1 MRRGGVPGLRR
12 RMGRPVQ
19 HVLRLPCDFGGF
31 GFDGSSSSGSTRPTR
46 NATSGDGTDASLHDD
61 SSRSSTSSTRSPRP
75 PPPPTAQ
82 ASASRPTAEH
92 VTGGVRECFDAGRWQ
107 LAHEC
112 PGHLA
117 AGHER
122 FERDG
127 REVLTTFDPSSR
139 YADWR
144 RRHAR
149 APRRRP
155 RSRACPGAAAP
166 SFDRGLRLGLGRSS
180 ATDRTSPILRGRP
193 SCGEGGAGGLVVL
206 AASAPFM
213 AMGTCRPVAGS
224 ANGTTGRSP
233 ADRAPASPR
242 PASPCGMGSGPAVP
256 VGKGSTTGRAAGARS
271 ETGAKQDGRRRTV
284 AVVEGEALRAI
295 GVSPS
300 PPAPGAVPADPS
312 DVRSP
317 RLPTRRGSGA
327 GRSVWTD
334 PADAPVAVAR
344 VPAERGGDHRP
355 GVPGGCRGRHA
366 SRQDRDR
373 RAPGT
378 GPTAPRE
385 PSVAPKARYLGGGDG
400 PVHARDAGRTSE
412 PMRTDRAA
420 RRGSAPSSSR
430 PRCRPVRDPL
440 PSRDPGGGAPA
451 DRAGTGVTV
460 ATRRARRRR
469 PRGRPVPRGRP
480 QPSA

>member
-1 MRRGGVPGLRR
+1 MRRGGVPGFRR

-19 HVLRLPCDFGGF
+19 HVLRLPSDIGGF
-31 GFDGSSSSGSTRPTR
+31 GFGGSSSSGSTRPTR
-46 NATSGDGTDASLHDD
+46 NATSGGDTDASLHDD
-61 SSRSSTSSTRSPRP
+61 PSRPSTSSTRSPRP

-155 RSRACPGAAAP
+155 RSCACPGAAAP

-180 ATDRTSPILRGRP
+180 ATDRTPPMLRGRP
-193 SCGEGGAGGLVVL
+193 SWGEGGAGGLAVL

-213 AMGTCRPVAGS
+213 AMGGCRPVAGS
-224 ANGTTGRSP
+224 ANGTTGRSS
-233 ADRAPASPR
+233 ADRASASPR
-242 PASPCGMGSGPAVP
+242 PASPCGMRSGPAVP
-256 VGKGSTTGRAAGARS
+256 VGKGSTTGGAAGAPS
-271 ETGAKQDGRRRTV
+271 ETGARQDGRGRTV

-295 GVSPS
+295 EVSPS
-300 PPAPGAVPADPS
+300 PPTPGAVPADSS
-312 DVRSP
+312 DVR
-317 RLPTRRGSGA
+317 LPACPPAGVPAPG
-327 GRSVWTD
+327 GRSGPIRRMRREPSRVSLPSAAAIAD
-334 PADAPVAVAR
+334 RACPADAENGTLPDRIAS
-344 VPAERGGDHRP
+344 AERRERGQARRENRQSRPKRDILAGETARFTPGTLDGRPNRCGPTGPPAAAAPPPPAVP
-355 GVPGGCRGRHA
+355 GVVPSGCRSPRATRAGERRPIGSEPA
-366 SRQDRDR
+366 SLW
-373 RAPGT
+373 P
-378 GPTAPRE
+378 
-385 PSVAPKARYLGGGDG
+385 LGG
-400 PVHARDAGRTSE
+400 
-412 PMRTDRAA
+412 
-420 RRGSAPSSSR
+420 
-430 PRCRPVRDPL
+430 
-440 PSRDPGGGAPA
+440 
-451 DRAGTGVTV
+451 
-460 ATRRARRRR
+460 RR